1 MSTIRLSAP
10 WFGDAE
16 VEAVARVLKSQKVGM
31 GAEVKQFEAELLS
44 FFGRNDTNI
53 SCVSSCTAAIH
64 LSLQACGIGQGDE
77 VLVPTLTF
85 VSTFQAVRATGAR
98 PIPCDIDLDDGFI
111 DLDDARSRITRN
123 TKAIVPVLFAGCDWK
138 IDRLQQLAEDYGLK
152 IIEDAAHSFGN
163 ENIAS
168 RDSVLCFSFDAI
180 KNISCGDGGAILTSD
195 DEVANKI
202 KDIRL
207 LGVIGDTDLRFQ
219 GKRSWDFDVTEQGWR
234 YHMNDI
240 SAAIGRAQLAK
251 FPLIKQKRQAN
262 ARIYMDRLLPIS
274 QISLFPIN
282 AKTAVPH
289 IFPIIVKNGRRDD
302 LKDFLARNGIE
313 TGIQYKPN
321 HLLSLF
327 NLGYNLPKAM
337 KLYGS
342 ILSIPVHPLLSEED
356 ITFVANCIKKF
367 FVSN

>member
-1 MSTIRLSAP
+1 
-10 WFGDAE
+10 
-16 VEAVARVLKSQKVGM
+16 
-31 GAEVKQFEAELLS
+31 
-44 FFGRNDTNI
+44 
-53 SCVSSCTAAIH
+53 
-64 LSLQACGIGQGDE
+64 
-77 VLVPTLTF
+77 
-85 VSTFQAVRATGAR
+85 
-98 PIPCDIDLDDGFI
+98 
-111 DLDDARSRITRN
+111 
-123 TKAIVPVLFAGCDWK
+123 
-138 IDRLQQLAEDYGLK
+138 
-152 IIEDAAHSFGN
+152 
-163 ENIAS
+163 
-168 RDSVLCFSFDAI
+168 
-180 KNISCGDGGAILTSD
+180 
-195 DEVANKI
+195 
-202 KDIRL
+202 
-207 LGVIGDTDLRFQ
+207 
-219 GKRSWDFDVTEQGWR
+219 
-234 YHMNDI
+234 MNDI

-262 ARIYMDRLLPIS
+262 AKIYMDRLLPIS

-367 FVSN
+367 FASN